1 MKDLWADLEVDG
13 DDGVG
18 FSLEQLEREL
28 SHLDDRSSDNNAA
41 KAKVAESSNILE
53 NTFAPPEGGLT
64 MSVASRI
71 VEHQNSALLPTSSR
85 SSSSASKIAPPATA
99 DAWQESLKKFTSM
112 GGLEQDFLAADSA
125 KKVSKPPP
133 GFMDQAE
140 EYSLTKGP
148 VSGTPV
154 VATPM
159 SPPGIALPVAS
170 QGMVPPKTSPPPGL
184 AQPDRAL
191 PPVIV
196 QSSTTLPPGLGLPP
210 GMEATTVPTQS
221 DGHSEAA
228 GKALDEILYE
238 QKDADATSF
247 AKDSNAKTP
256 ATQATKNQ
264 KLTVSTTKQPPLVQ
278 KSGHPMQLESAASQK
293 LTSTPHHI
301 KQQQPHGLISPVSM
315 QMPHIKP
322 QNPLPLQHPPG
333 VVPGMPVGIPV
344 PQLMKPGS
352 PWQGPPKTPVQAQP
366 VRVYCQVHPASPPIP
381 SATLESKY
389 MSGRDLSYVLH
400 SMLKPVLLRDTAV
413 WDYEVQL
420 LQRRTLGTVQHSQKF
435 EQNHNT
441 KSEEKTPEKLAESR
455 VKKTMEWMKK
465 ENILGHV
472 TKTDVTRPRALLA
485 TPKLSSV
492 LSSED
497 QAQRAS
503 LWKARLYVD
512 QGQVAATSL
521 MEVWRSAQ
529 HGTIP
534 AEVQP
539 YLLKLFKVLG
549 IKAQKDGIYT
559 LDDTKNNL
567 ACILKLCKGRT
578 FLSRIFDNALLPP
591 NAVQTLLPVTLQ
603 HTCGSLPVSD
613 DVMIDNRL
621 FASICRVIV
630 NLKSLSPETLHAC
643 LKAVSVKEAL
653 SSQARMECV
662 HAILRMGNVEPTKE
676 WKEAEAD
683 FMKLLG

>member
-41 KAKVAESSNILE
+41 KANVADSSNILE

-71 VEHQNSALLPTSSR
+71 VEHQNSALLPTASR

-125 KKVSKPPP
+125 KKVAKPPP

-140 EYSLTKGP
+140 DYSLTKGP
-148 VSGTPV
+148 VAGTPV
-154 VATPM
+154 LATPM
-159 SPPGIALPVAS
+159 SPPGIALPTS
-170 QGMVPPKTSPPPGL
+170 QGMPPPKPSPPPGL

-191 PPVIV
+191 RPGIV

-210 GMEATTVPTQS
+210 GMEATTVPPQS
-221 DGHSEAA
+221 DGPSEAA
-228 GKALDEILYE
+228 HKAVHDIVFED
-238 QKDADATSF
+238 KDADTPSF
-247 AKDSNAKTP
+247 VKDSKAKTP

-264 KLTVSTTKQPPLVQ
+264 KLTVSTTKQPPLAE
-278 KSGHPMQLESAASQK
+278 KSVHPKKLESAESQEAT
-293 LTSTPHHI
+293 LTPHQI
-301 KQQQPHGLISPVSM
+301 QQQQPRGLISPVSM
-315 QMPHIKP
+315 QMPHSKH

-333 VVPGMPVGIPV
+333 VMPGMPVGIPV

-381 SATLESKY
+381 SAALESKY

-400 SMLKPVLLRDTAV
+400 SMLKPVLLRDTTV
-413 WDYEVQL
+413 WDYDAQL
-420 LQRRTLGTVQHSQKF
+420 LQRRTLGTAQHSKKG

-492 LSSED
+492 SSSED

-529 HGTIP
+529 PGTIP

-549 IKAQKDGIYT
+549 IKSQKDGIYT

-578 FLSRIFDNALLPP
+578 FLSRIFENALLPP

-603 HTCGSLPVSD
+603 HACGSLPVSD
-613 DVMIDNRL
+613 DVMTDNRL

-630 NLKSLSPETLHAC
+630 NLKSLSPETLHAS